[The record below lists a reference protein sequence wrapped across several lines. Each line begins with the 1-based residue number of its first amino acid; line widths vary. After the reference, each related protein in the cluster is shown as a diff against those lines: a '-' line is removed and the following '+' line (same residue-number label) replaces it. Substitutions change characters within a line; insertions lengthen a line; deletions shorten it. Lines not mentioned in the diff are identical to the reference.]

1 MSKAR
6 KLILKV
12 MKHRLGNSDSREEEE
27 QTTENSTRVML
38 PGKTPLGPDWNQ
50 TRVSNRNEEASGR
63 QDVIGEFQSKADP
76 IVNMAS
82 TVY

>member
-1 MSKAR
+1 
-6 KLILKV
+6 
-12 MKHRLGNSDSREEEE
+12 
-27 QTTENSTRVML
+27 ML